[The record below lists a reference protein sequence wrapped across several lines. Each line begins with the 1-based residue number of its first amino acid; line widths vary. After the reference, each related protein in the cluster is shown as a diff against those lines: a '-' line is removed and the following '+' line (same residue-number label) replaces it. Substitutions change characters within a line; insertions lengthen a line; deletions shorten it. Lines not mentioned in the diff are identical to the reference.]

1 MQTTMSYNET
11 VDLICAVGTEVT
23 PIVEGHIGS
32 GKSSLIH
39 AIGKRFPNHR
49 KVYMDMTV
57 MHEGDFRVPAVN
69 HTTKTT
75 EFYYNE
81 SFGLD
86 SDTPVIL
93 MLDEFGKG
101 SRSAQD
107 AALPLP
113 VERRAGNKYLHKESL
128 VFMTTNLGGEGVG
141 DMLKPHHRNRLT
153 SVRMAKQTG
162 DEWIENYARLNNIA
176 PEVIMWVGERPDAL
190 HSYEMYD
197 NPDDNPLIYHPKA
210 QRSAFVTHRSLEQA
224 SKIINKRH
232 LFTPNALETAL
243 IGTIGAP
250 AALDIQSWIAMGDS
264 LPKRAEIISNP
275 DTARLPD
282 QIPSRLML
290 AYQALNWVTEDTL
303 DSWMTYMAR
312 MQREV
317 QALFCTSII
326 KKESKQFVLE
336 NDQFTKFAISKQ
348 YLFA

>member
-1 MQTTMSYNET
+1 MQTSMTYNET
-11 VDLICAVGTEVT
+11 VDFICAVGAEVT

-69 HTTKTT
+69 HATKST

-113 VERRAGNKYLHKESL
+113 VERRAGAKYLHKDSI

-141 DMLKPHHRNRLT
+141 DTLKPHHRNRIT
-153 SVRMAKQTG
+153 SIRMAKQTA
-162 DEWIENYARLNNIA
+162 DEWINNYATTNGIA
-176 PEVIMWVGERPDAL
+176 PEIIMWVGERPDAL
-190 HSYEMYD
+190 HSYEQYA
-197 NPDDNPLIYHPKA
+197 NPDDNPLIFHPKA

-224 SKIINKRH
+224 SKIVNKRH
-232 LFTPNALETAL
+232 LMSTNALETAL
-243 IGTIGAP
+243 IGTVGAP
-250 AALDIQSWIAMGDS
+250 AALDMQSWIAMGDS
-264 LPKRAEIISNP
+264 LPKRSEIISNP

-282 QIPSRLML
+282 QVAGRLML
-290 AYQALNWVTEDTL
+290 THQAINWIEEDTL
-303 DSWMTYMAR
+303 DSWMTYMFR

-317 QALFCTSII
+317 QALFCTTVI
-326 KKESKQFVLE
+326 KKDSKQFVLD

>member
-11 VDLICAVGTEVT
+11 VDFICAVGTEVT

-69 HTTKTT
+69 HENKTT

-81 SFGLD
+81 SFGLGD
-86 SDTPVIL
+86 DVPVIL

-113 VERRAGNKYLHKESL
+113 VERRQGHRYLHKESF

-250 AALDIQSWIAMGDS
+250 AALDMQSWIAMGDS

-336 NDQFTKFAISKQ
+336 NDQFTKFAIAKQ
-348 YLFA
+348 YLFE

>member
-11 VDLICAVGTEVT
+11 VDFICAVGTEVT

-69 HTTKTT
+69 HESKTT

-81 SFGLD
+81 SFGLG
-86 SDTPVIL
+86 SDVPVIL

-113 VERRAGNKYLHKESL
+113 VERRQGHNYLHKESI

-162 DEWIENYARLNNIA
+162 DEWVENYAKANGIA

-303 DSWMTYMAR
+303 DSWMTYMSR

>member
-11 VDLICAVGTEVT
+11 VDFFCAVGTEVT

-69 HTTKTT
+69 HESKTT

-81 SFGLD
+81 SFGLGD
-86 SDTPVIL
+86 DVPVIL

-113 VERRAGNKYLHKESL
+113 VERRQGHRYLHKESF

-162 DEWIENYARLNNIA
+162 DEWVENYAKANGIA

-243 IGTIGAP
+243 IGTIGA
-250 AALDIQSWIAMGDS
+250 L
-264 LPKRAEIISNP
+264 LPLIFSRGLQWV
-275 DTARLPD
+275 THY
-282 QIPSRLML
+282 PSVLRSSVTPTPPVCLTK
-290 AYQALNWVTEDTL
+290 YQAD
-303 DSWMTYMAR
+303 
-312 MQREV
+312 
-317 QALFCTSII
+317 
-326 KKESKQFVLE
+326 
-336 NDQFTKFAISKQ
+336 
-348 YLFA
+348 